1 MSTWAVFAQ
10 VEKHQMLNKD
20 QNQDVGNSATAIQAG
35 GSVTVINVGVT
46 PFEARAIA
54 LDVAKATFYEL
65 TGAAKETAAIRVE
78 EITDQVIK
86 KLEKD
91 FPAGLQKAKDPDF
104 QYALFTVQKEYAR
117 NGDKDLGDLL
127 VDLLVDRSKQDQRDI
142 LQIVLNESLSTA
154 PKLTDTHLAALAVIF
169 LFKYTQ
175 NHNVGNHQKF
185 GEFLDQHLLPFA
197 AKLSK
202 NQAGYQ
208 HLEFSGCGSISLSGN
223 SLEGLLGTVYQG
235 QFLKGFDQSEIV
247 NRAISVGLDSRFFIP
262 CLNDM
267 SKLQVNANS
276 KENLEKYL
284 DAQGGSPEDRAKI
297 LELFDLGKMSEPE
310 IREKLIAIRPYMAGV
325 FETWN
330 NSAMKT
336 FTLTSVGMAIG
347 HANIKRLIGEF
358 ASLAIWIN

>member
-1 MSTWAVFAQ
+1 MSAWAVFAQ
-10 VEKHQMLNKD
+10 AKRQQMLNKD

-46 PFEARAIA
+46 SAEARAIA
-54 LDVAKATFYEL
+54 LDVARATFYEL
-65 TGAAKETAAIRVE
+65 TGAAKETASIRVE

-91 FPAGLQKAKDPDF
+91 FPEGLQKAKDPDF

-175 NHNVGNHQKF
+175 HYGIGNHQTF
-185 GEFLDQHLLPFA
+185 GEYLDKHLLPFVS
-197 AKLSK
+197 KLSK
-202 NQAGYQ
+202 NHAGYQ
-208 HLEFSGCGSISLSGN
+208 HLEFSGCGSIGLAGN
-223 SLEGLLGTVYQG
+223 SLEGILGTLYQG
-235 QFLKGFDQSEIV
+235 QFLKGFDQSEIE

-262 CLNDM
+262 CLNDA
-267 SKLQVNANS
+267 SKLQVKANS
-276 KENLEKYL
+276 KELLEKHL
-284 DAQGGSPEDRAKI
+284 DAPEVPPEDRAKI
-297 LELFDLGKMSEPE
+297 LQLFDLGKMSEPE
-310 IREKLIAIRPYMAGV
+310 IKEKLIAIRPYMADV
-325 FETWN
+325 FEIWT
-330 NSAMKT
+330 NSPMQT